1 MPWNKN
7 FYLRAIFTLSTHP
20 ALKIGFRDINVMRL
34 FIKRSVMMR
43 TGCTAWSSF
52 GLNDVLGGTN
62 LLNNYLWHLPE
73 SFMCESLTR
82 IRILIQYRPC
92 PQTGNRYQSLPTPT
106 SFFVLSFSRL
116 NSLTFCWDTV
126 LWSNSQTHFNG
137 RSGPSFLPLIPC
149 CSLMFTIKKLF
160 PT

>member
-52 GLNDVLGGTN
+52 GLKDVLGGTN
-62 LLNNYLWHLPE
+62 LLSNYLWHLPE
-73 SFMCESLTR
+73 SFMYESLTR

-92 PQTGNRYQSLPTPT
+92 PQTGNRYQSLPTRT
-106 SFFVLSFSRL
+106 SFFVLTVK
-116 NSLTFCWDTV
+116 LTDLLLGYCALIQF
-126 LWSNSQTHFNG
+126 
-137 RSGPSFLPLIPC
+137 SGPFQWYKWSF
-149 CSLMFTIKKLF
+149 F
-160 PT
+160 PSSDTMLLSDVYY